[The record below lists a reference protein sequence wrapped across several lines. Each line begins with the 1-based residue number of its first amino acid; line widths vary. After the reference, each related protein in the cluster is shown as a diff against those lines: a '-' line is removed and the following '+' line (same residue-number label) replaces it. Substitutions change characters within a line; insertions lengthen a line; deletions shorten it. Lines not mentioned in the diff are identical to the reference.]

1 MAGAPAGYRTFTAG
15 EVLTA
20 ANVQTYLQD
29 QVIPVYA
36 SEAAANAAL
45 ASPAEGQFRF
55 LRDTDAFEYYTG
67 SAWVAAGGGA
77 GGGFEQTFLLMGA

>member
-20 ANVQTYLQD
+20 ANVQNYLQD
-29 QVIPVYA
+29 QVIPVFA
-36 SEAAANAAL
+36 NNAAATAVMTA
-45 ASPAEGQFRF
+45 PAEGQFRF
-55 LRDTDAFEYYTG
+55 LKDTDAFEVFTG

-77 GGGFEQTFLLMGA
+77 GGGFEQTFMLMGA